1 MSLSLFGFVMS
12 YVVIV
17 VVCDVNK
24 LIRVV
29 FLNSSSDQLPSECSF
44 SSLSPRVAASQKVC
58 QKSTSISIHSPHLH
72 SHKTYTQGDKSNPTL
87 QADIYI
93 THQLYIY
100 NDCFAFI
107 ALFFSPFESL

>member
-29 FLNSSSDQLPSECSF
+29 FLNSSSDRLPSECSF
-44 SSLSPRVAASQKVC
+44 SSLSPRVAASLK
-58 QKSTSISIHSPHLH
+58 L
-72 SHKTYTQGDKSNPTL
+72 
-87 QADIYI
+87 
-93 THQLYIY
+93 
-100 NDCFAFI
+100 
-107 ALFFSPFESL
+107 